1 MNKIVIVG
9 CGNVGMAYAYSLV
22 ISGASVDE
30 LVLID
35 INKQRVEG
43 EVLDLNHALTYAP
56 KNMKIKCGDYQ
67 DCNNADIVCISA
79 GVGQKP
85 GETRRD
91 LLSKNI
97 DVFNSI
103 ISEIN
108 KTKFAGV
115 YLIASNP
122 LDVLTYSAMK
132 LSGFKPSKVLGT
144 GTTLDTAR
152 LKYHIGKKLKVSPK
166 EIHAYVLGEHGDSEF
181 VAWDNATFAGNN
193 CKDYFTKKEME
204 KISYDVRNSAYEIID
219 KKGNTSYGIGMC
231 LLKIT
236 NAILH
241 NQRAMLTV
249 SSYNK
254 ENDCYFSKPVI
265 IGKSGMI
272 KDLTIKLSKNDTKN
286 LINSINRIKEDI
298 NSIKNKFDK

>member
-272 KDLTIKLSKNDTKN
+272 KDLTIKLSENDTKN
-286 LINSINRIKEDI
+286 LINSMNRIKEDI